1 VGTRDRET
9 RVKSGEQEAGR
20 QVRFPGSPLSTPYS
34 VSRLLLLA
42 VLCAFTGSLTGCVW
56 EWDQFNIFQTPK
68 PPPGPAESLVLQG
81 DHLEPETGS
90 VEGTAKGD
98 LAGAHEFFRRGEYAK
113 AEKVYHKIAENT
125 KNTDIIAEEARYY
138 EAECL
143 RLQNRFPKAADTYNK
158 MLITF
163 PSGAHREQA
172 IKRMYD
178 IANYWLHD
186 TDEEMKA
193 KKEKQEGKRWF
204 VMPASFVHFE
214 KTKPLLDE
222 EGRAIEIL
230 DNVKINDM
238 TGPLADKALW
248 LAGTVKFFREDYV
261 DADHYF
267 SQLVEMHPNSPLTPQ
282 ALELAI
288 ISKHM
293 STGGPDYD
301 GRKTA
306 EARKMVHQ
314 ALAKYP
320 ELANEKKDFL
330 ERQLVGINMQQA
342 EKDFRIAEFYR
353 RTNHPGSAYFYYE
366 IVRRRYPGTPLAD
379 KAAERMKEL
388 EAKHEKEEAKDKS
401 KPAFSL
407 PFLPTSKPDPSSAPR
422 QIPPLDAN
430 ALPPTAGPT
439 GLPSG
444 TPLPR

>member
-1 VGTRDRET
+1 MG
-9 RVKSGEQEAGR
+9 A
-20 QVRFPGSPLSTPYS
+20 
-34 VSRLLLLA
+34 LA
-42 VLCAFTGSLTGCVW
+42 SASSGCVW
-56 EWDQFNIFQTPK
+56 EWDQFNLFHPPK
-68 PPPGPAESLVLQG
+68 PPPGPADSVVLQG
-81 DHLEPETGS
+81 DHLEPESLAT
-90 VEGTAKGD
+90 EGTTKGD
-98 LAGAHEFFRRGEYAK
+98 LAGGHELFRRSEYAK
-113 AEKVYHKIAENT
+113 AEKVFHHIAENT
-125 KNTDIIAEEARYY
+125 KNTDVIAEEARYY

-143 RLQNRFPKAADTYNK
+143 RLENHFPKAADTYNK
-158 MLITF
+158 LLTTF

-172 IKRMYD
+172 LKRMYD

-193 KKEKQEGKRWF
+193 KQEGKHWF
-204 VMPASFVHFE
+204 VTPVSFVHFD

-222 EGRAIEIL
+222 EGRAIQIL

-248 LAGTVKFFREDYV
+248 LNGTVKFFREDYV

-267 SQLVEMHPNSPLTPQ
+267 SQLVEMHPNSPLAPK
-282 ALELAI
+282 AMELTI

-314 ALAKYP
+314 AMERYP
-320 ELANEKKDFL
+320 ELAHDKKDFL

-342 EKDFRIAEFYR
+342 EKDFRTAEFYR
-353 RTNHPGSAYFYYE
+353 RTKHPGSAYFYYE

-388 EAKHEKEEAKDKS
+388 EAQHEKEEANEKTKGH
-401 KPAFSL
+401 FNL
-407 PFLPTSKPDPSSAPR
+407 PFLTPAKPDPTVGPRLTAP
-422 QIPPLDAN
+422 PGGD
-430 ALPPTAGPT
+430 ALPPITGPAAMPAGT
-439 GLPSG
+439 MS
-444 TPLPR
+444 PR

>member
-1 VGTRDRET
+1 M
-9 RVKSGEQEAGR
+9 SGLQIAECGVRNADWGR
-20 QVRFPGSPLSTPYS
+20 ARRPSGFRTPHS
-34 VSRLLLLA
+34 AFRILLMI
-42 VLCAFTGSLTGCVW
+42 VLCILASNLTGCVW
-56 EWDQFNIFQTPK
+56 EWDQFNLFHTPK
-68 PPPGPAESLVLQG
+68 PPPGPADSLVLQG
-81 DHLEPETGS
+81 DRLEPETVG

-98 LAGAHEFFRRGEYAK
+98 LAGAQELFRRGEYAK
-113 AEKVYHKIAENT
+113 AEKVFHHIAENT
-125 KNTDIIAEEARYY
+125 KNTDLIAEEARYY

-143 RLQNRFPKAADTYNK
+143 RLQNHFPKAADTYNK

-172 IKRMYD
+172 MKRMYD

-193 KKEKQEGKRWF
+193 KKDGKHWF

-214 KTKPLLDE
+214 KTKPFLDE

-238 TGPLADKALW
+238 TGPLSDKALW
-248 LAGTVKFFREDYV
+248 LAGTVKFFREDYFES
-261 DADHYF
+261 DHYF

-314 ALAKYP
+314 AMAKYP
-320 ELANEKKDFL
+320 ELAKEKNEFL
-330 ERQLVGINMQQA
+330 QRQLVGINMQQA
-342 EKDFRIAEFYR
+342 EKDFRVAEFYR

-366 IVRRRYPGTPLAD
+366 IVCRRYPGTPLAD
-379 KAAERMKEL
+379 KSAERKKEL
-388 EAKHEKEEAKDKS
+388 EAQHEKDEAKEKS
-401 KPAFSL
+401 KPIFNL
-407 PFLPTSKPDPSSAPR
+407 PFLSPAKPDPSAAPR

-430 ALPPTAGPT
+430 ALPPISGPAGMPT
-439 GLPSG
+439 G
-444 TPLPR
+444 TPTPR